1 MLEGIYLVTH
11 GGVVPGRER
20 FVPKLFDEAV
30 EFWRRQADVTTIGP
44 YFLTPGSGPRDH
56 MAFMSMYRGNLAR
69 LHQIITSP
77 EYERLWAGFAQVAK
91 NLSGRLYGGGTRK
104 ELEDIMRG
112 SAEEWTKRGFVG
124 E

>member
-1 MLEGIYLVTH
+1 MIQGIYVLTH

-20 FVPKLFDEAV
+20 FVPDLFNSFV
-30 EFWRRQADVTTIGP
+30 EFWRGQEGATPIGT

-56 MAFMSMYRGNLAR
+56 MAFMSLYQGDLAR

-77 EYERLWAGFAQVAK
+77 DYERLWAVTAQVTK
-91 NLSGRLYGGGTRK
+91 NLSGRLYGTGDRKFIDSVIGGAQ
-104 ELEDIMRG
+104 
-112 SAEEWTKRGFVG
+112 AEWAKTGFPR